1 MLYSCFLLRPALLIN
16 ARSIV
21 IVFLFVIV
29 VLFVLFFVRV
39 GVVRS
44 VYAKGIRIE
53 DSRKDISVD
62 VL

>member
-1 MLYSCFLLRPALLIN
+1 
-16 ARSIV
+16 
-21 IVFLFVIV
+21 LFVIV

-53 DSRKDISVD
+53 DSRKDISVN